1 VGRAGGNP
9 FYLEEIIRDL
19 IAEGVLVRTGDGWAC
34 AERAAGV
41 EVPVTVQGL
50 ILSRLDRLPASA
62 RRLAQEAAVLG
73 PAFEAS
79 LLRLVASDPAGCDDG
94 LRLLQD
100 AGLVQPI
107 AGPAEPGCYGFD
119 HALVQETIYQNV
131 LMRARLELDGQARR
145 GLGRPGGGRG
155 RAPRGPAPRAPGPPP
170 T

>member
-19 IAEGVLVRTGDGWAC
+19 IAEGVLVQTGDGWAC
-34 AERAAGV
+34 ADRAAGV

-50 ILSRLDRLPASA
+50 ILSRLDRLPAPA

-73 PAFEAS
+73 PAFSAP
-79 LLRLVASDPAGCDDG
+79 LLRRVASDPAGWEAG
-94 LRLLQD
+94 VRLMED

-107 AGPAEPGCYGFD
+107 ADPAESGRYGFG

-131 LMRARLELDGQARR
+131 LVRRRMELHGQAGRALETLSGGGERPARLEDLEA
-145 GLGRPGGGRG
+145 LGHHF
-155 RAPRGPAPRAPGPPP
+155 
-170 T
+170 